1 MSKEFVANRILQLR
15 TNKDVSARDMSLSL
29 GYNENYINRI
39 ENGKASPSLEVFF
52 YICEYF
58 QLTAKEFFDEGVN
71 YPLQCRDLIADLQDL
86 DRKEIENIHEIVK
99 SLKRA
104 KSK

>member
-15 TNKDVSARDMSLSL
+15 TSKNVSARDMSLSL

-58 QLTAKEFFDEGVN
+58 QLTSKEFFDEEVK

-99 SLKRA
+99 SLKQA